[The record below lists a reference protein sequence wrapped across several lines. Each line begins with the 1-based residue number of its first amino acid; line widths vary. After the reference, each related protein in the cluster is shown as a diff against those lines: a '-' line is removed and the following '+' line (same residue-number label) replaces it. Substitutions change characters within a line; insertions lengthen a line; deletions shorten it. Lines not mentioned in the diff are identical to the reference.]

1 LVSNVYAL
9 ETQYPE
15 IMGKSITEETTPAGY
30 VVYFFY
36 LIIALGSVLVFI
48 VLVLAGVDFMTAGG
62 EPAKISEAKKKIT
75 SAAIGL
81 LILLSSFLILNS
93 INPELLNIELEQLEC
108 PSGIGVVKKLSLGK

>member
-62 EPAKISEAKKKIT
+62 EPAKISEAKKK
-75 SAAIGL
+75 
-81 LILLSSFLILNS
+81 
-93 INPELLNIELEQLEC
+93 
-108 PSGIGVVKKLSLGK
+108 